1 MTIVRSVNLVSID
14 STHLWE
20 CVYLTSDR
28 IGVIVNSSGYTKE
41 EIAHRGREIYERDI
55 RSGVEH
61 DHDGRFLVVDI
72 TTGHYE
78 IADDEL
84 VAFERAEQK
93 NPEGSF
99 FGLRVG
105 RRAAHRLGGRLFS
118 TAS

>member
-1 MTIVRSVNLVSID
+1 MND
-14 STHLWE
+14 SE
-20 CVYLTSDR
+20 
-28 IGVIVNSSGYTKE
+28 YTKE
-41 EIAHRGREIYERDI
+41 EIAWRGREIYERNI

-84 VAFERAEQK
+84 TAFGRTEEK
-93 NPEGSF
+93 NPNGSF

-105 RRAAHRLGGRLFS
+105 RRAAHRLGGRLIS
-118 TAS
+118 TTTG